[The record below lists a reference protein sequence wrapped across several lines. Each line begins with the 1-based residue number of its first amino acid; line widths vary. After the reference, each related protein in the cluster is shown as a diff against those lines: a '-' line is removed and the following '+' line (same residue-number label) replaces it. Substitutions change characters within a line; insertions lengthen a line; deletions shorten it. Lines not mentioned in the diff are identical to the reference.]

1 MFISLIS
8 LLIVEHLSKSEK
20 FIEELNYSGHIVQSQ
35 LVVYNLKKEIIKYLL
50 KNKEDVEKIL
60 DNEIFSLPITL
71 GYGNISV
78 VVNISNYQYKHNI
91 NLLNGAKNDINTTSE
106 IVEIEELFINNGV
119 SGFYEFKTLVRNRY
133 ISSKNLITSAKQ
145 FHSII
150 DSFIRIVRSNRIN
163 SIRDKLYFISFL
175 RAIFLLFVTLA
186 WQCQVV

>member
-91 NLLNGAKNDINTTSE
+91 NLLNGVKNDINTTSE
-106 IVEIEELFINNGV
+106 IVEIEELFINHGV

-163 SIRDKLYFISFL
+163 SIRDKLYFISSSEEENCPS
-175 RAIFLLFVTLA
+175 I
-186 WQCQVV
+186 